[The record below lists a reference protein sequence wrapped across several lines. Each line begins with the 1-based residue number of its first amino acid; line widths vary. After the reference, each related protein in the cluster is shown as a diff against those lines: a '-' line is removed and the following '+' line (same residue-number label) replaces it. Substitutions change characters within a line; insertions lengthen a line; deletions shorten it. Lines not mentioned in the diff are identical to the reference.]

1 MVAQNEFTKVLIH
14 KRGTNLFFSG
24 RHCFF
29 RLISAMA
36 VQNEFWESSI
46 TCTNGHASLLSIT
59 YKIVFGSLMSVQIVA
74 TYGSVPE
81 SGVGSTFKNISN
93 SNLYKSPR
101 AMSFLHC
108 SPNTTCKNDSPT
120 LYRISREQSI
130 TEMQQSTTTK
140 SWKYLGKKAIS
151 FSKVQL
157 QQDTLGGARFTGRR
171 FSVCQSSGLWVAYKN
186 VA

>member
-36 VQNEFWESSI
+36 VQNEFWESSM

-93 SNLYKSPR
+93 YNLYKSPH
-101 AMSFLHC
+101 ALSCTAPLTPPAKTILQHF
-108 SPNTTCKNDSPT
+108 
-120 LYRISREQSI
+120 IGSRESNQLRRCNSLPPPRAESI
-130 TEMQQSTTTK
+130 WERRPLVSAK
-140 SWKYLGKKAIS
+140 FNYNK
-151 FSKVQL
+151 
-157 QQDTLGGARFTGRR
+157 TLSEVPDSLEDASAFANPL
-171 FSVCQSSGLWVAYKN
+171 VCE
-186 VA
+186 